1 MIHVYEG
8 VSLSNL
14 YRLQHLPEATSEI
27 LPEFSHTNSTS
38 GTTQQELAT
47 AEGEFE

>member
-1 MIHVYEG
+1 MSIRC
-8 VSLSNL
+8 VSLKLISPTA
-14 YRLQHLPEATSEI
+14 LPEATSEI